1 MLNYQR
7 VLFEMYISCK
17 YIQMLL
23 SCRNVFLMVSIWL
36 LLLGGNG
43 EHCSFHQVVQV
54 ASFTVKYSWW
64 MTLTEKSGT
73 NPWTKR
79 CCHYSSHFNIWLLQ
93 PLFHDWWGI
102 SFRYFSWLSAH
113 FSQTISASSQRK
125 WSHTATAKHMVTT
138 ASTASTASTATT
150 ATRTASTWSL
160 PVMALRR
167 RWGAHVENI
176 IWDVWDVWD
185 VYTFNTTSFN
195 IP

>member
-1 MLNYQR
+1 MFFCWFRYGFCCLVATVN
-7 VLFEMYISCK
+7 IA
-17 YIQMLL
+17 
-23 SCRNVFLMVSIWL
+23 VSTRSSRWRHSRWSIHGEWHWL
-36 LLLGGNG
+36 RSQGQTR
-43 EHCSFHQVVQV
+43 EPSV
-54 ASFTVKYSWW
+54 
-64 MTLTEKSGT
+64 
-73 NPWTKR
+73 
-79 CCHYSSHFNIWLLQ
+79 CCHYSSHFKSFGCFNHEI
-93 PLFHDWWGI
+93 HDWGI

-125 WSHTATAKHMVTT
+125 WSHTATAKHMATT
-138 ASTASTASTATT
+138 ASAASTASTATT

-176 IWDVWDVWD
+176 IWDVWDED